1 MKDKIRLFAF
11 DTKQSWYREPRLN
24 QKFYIKPV
32 KQAVSASS
40 VLASIWYVQ
49 QGPSRTPQLPSIQA
63 QFRKSVSIMFVFCGG
78 MFRSGST
85 LQYQIASH
93 LIEKRDIGKRIT
105 WHNPAQFPEIK
116 KLYGDTDHFVV
127 FKAHKLTDELRTE
140 VESGNARV
148 ITVHRDIRDVV
159 VSAMKKNRWSFRKIW
174 RDDRLKYWTSRFDQ
188 WAQQPQALVCR
199 YDQMI
204 DSLPSTVAAIAAH
217 LGIEISNN
225 ESHAV
230 AEHYNLERQR

>member
-1 MKDKIRLFAF
+1 
-11 DTKQSWYREPRLN
+11 
-24 QKFYIKPV
+24 
-32 KQAVSASS
+32 
-40 VLASIWYVQ
+40 
-49 QGPSRTPQLPSIQA
+49 
-63 QFRKSVSIMFVFCGG
+63 